1 MKEGDLEEFIN
12 KFDLIVFM
20 IIAMFALMT
29 VLTSAIAI
37 M

>member
-29 VLTSAIAI
+29 VLTSAIVI